1 MNMQALM
8 QQAQKMQ
15 KEMHKKQ
22 AELEAQTF
30 DVTSAGGAIKI
41 KIKGSRQIESI
52 EIDKDAIDPEEKE
65 MLEDMIKVAI
75 NEAISVVDQAFDQL
89 NASLTN
95 GMRMPF

>member
-15 KEMHKKQ
+15 KEMQKKQ

-75 NEAISVVDQAFDQL
+75 NEGISVVDQAFDQL

>member
-15 KEMHKKQ
+15 KEMQKKQ

-30 DVTSAGGAIKI
+30 DVTSAGCAIKI

>member
-15 KEMHKKQ
+15 KEMQKKQ
-22 AELEAQTF
+22 AELEARTF

>member
-15 KEMHKKQ
+15 KEMQKKQ
-22 AELEAQTF
+22 AELEATTF

-52 EIDKDAIDPEEKE
+52 EIDKDAVDPEEKE

-89 NASLTN
+89 NSSLTN

>member
-15 KEMHKKQ
+15 KEMQKKQ

-65 MLEDMIKVAI
+65 MLEDMFKVAI

>member
-15 KEMHKKQ
+15 KEMQKKQ

-89 NASLTN
+89 NDSLTN

>member
-15 KEMHKKQ
+15 KEMQKKQ

-65 MLEDMIKVAI
+65 MLEDMIKIAI

>member
-15 KEMHKKQ
+15 KEMQKKQ

-52 EIDKDAIDPEEKE
+52 EIDKDAIDPEENE

>member
-15 KEMHKKQ
+15 KEMQKKQ

-52 EIDKDAIDPEEKE
+52 EIDKGAIDPEEKE

>member
-15 KEMHKKQ
+15 KEMQKKQ

-75 NEAISVVDQAFDQL
+75 NETISVVDQAFDQL

>member
-1 MNMQALM
+1 MNMRALM

-15 KEMHKKQ
+15 KEMQKKQ
-22 AELEAQTF
+22 AELEATTF

-89 NASLTN
+89 NSSLTN

>member
-15 KEMHKKQ
+15 KEMQKKQ

-75 NEAISVVDQAFDQL
+75 NEAISIVDQAFDQL

>member
-15 KEMHKKQ
+15 KEMQKKQ
-22 AELEAQTF
+22 AELEAQTL